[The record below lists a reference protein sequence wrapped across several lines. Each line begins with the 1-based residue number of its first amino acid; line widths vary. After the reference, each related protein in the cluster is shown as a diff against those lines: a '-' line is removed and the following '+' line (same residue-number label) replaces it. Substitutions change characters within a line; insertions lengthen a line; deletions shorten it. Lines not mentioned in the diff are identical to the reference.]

1 MPQVKKSPTEQP
13 LDLPDIDEQEYRFV
27 QAILQ
32 YKTLVQ
38 AYREIFPERCA
49 GKAPNYPYIAASK
62 LAAKQQIQDW
72 VHAGRMAHLQNAEY
86 TLERHVKEL
95 DELAQAARKAGNY
108 GAAAQ
113 CRIHIGKATGLYVEK
128 FEDVGKVR
136 RAGDDAILSQIKE
149 LLGEDAANA
158 AADRLGLKANVVQN
172 THTSTTTH

>member
-1 MPQVKKSPTEQP
+1 MPQVKKCDIEG
-13 LDLPDIDEQEYRFV
+13 DLELPAISDQEYRFV
-27 QAILQ
+27 LAILQ
-32 YKTLVQ
+32 YRVLVR
-38 AYREIFPERCA
+38 AFREIFPERA
-49 GKAPNYPYIAASK
+49 ERLPEASVYAAASE
-62 LAAKQQIQDW
+62 LAAKPQIQAW

-95 DELAQAARKAGNY
+95 DELAQAARRAGNY

-128 FEDVGKVR
+128 FEDVGRAR

-158 AADRLGLKANVVQN
+158 AAERLGLKASVVQN